1 MPTFPTQEE
10 LARIV
15 HVTADKTIRWDGKD
29 IDLSTGRELPYGV
42 LLHYQGT
49 DPDITFTVKE
59 VTPSEIAAR
68 EIVNPLEENDRGEA
82 FAGLKK
88 RGRPAQG
95 DSL

>member
-29 IDLSTGRELPYGV
+29 IDLSKGQQLPYGIV
-42 LLHYQGT
+42 LHYET
-49 DPDITFTVKE
+49 LDPETKFTVVE
-59 VTPSEIAAR
+59 VTPKEIPNR
-68 EIVNPLEENDRGEA
+68 EIVNPLEEMDRGEA

-95 DSL
+95 G

>member
-15 HVTADKTIRWDGKD
+15 HVTADTTIRWDGKE
-29 IDLSTGRELPYGV
+29 IDLAKGKELPYGV
-42 LLHYQGT
+42 LLHYQT
-49 DPDITFTVKE
+49 TEPSIEFTVKE
-59 VTPSEIAAR
+59 VTPKEIAAR
-68 EIVNPLEENDRGEA
+68 EIVNPLDEGADRGEA

-95 DSL
+95 